1 MTAVD
6 NIAFIR
12 KIYRFLEVDESFM
25 PTIANKSVNAPIF
38 PSTQQLI
45 YKLGLSFIIDTMKR
59 LRLIY
64 TIRHAYKQF
73 QGTKIK
79 NTDPDIQS
87 SCTMQSASTNA
98 KSSPFACCAPRFLR
112 PDTLL
117 VPSTRTFAL

>member
-87 SCTMQSASTNA
+87 RLVEVYR
-98 KSSPFACCAPRFLR
+98 APNDQLSRLIER
-112 PDTLL
+112 DL
-117 VPSTRTFAL
+117 SHWQ